1 MDHYIKRK
9 ESVMKKRLFAIGMIL
24 MMTLLLFTAC
34 GGSSTP
40 SDEGTSTEPVVWKI
54 SHQEATGGV
63 FDQYANHFKE
73 LIEEKSGGAISV
85 EVYPVGQ
92 LGDTGTQVEL
102 IMNGGIQLGLFAA
115 GDVGDMFPAVQ
126 ATSLNFVF
134 SDDDAINA
142 KVLTQGE
149 ATKKMNE
156 MFATKN
162 ITTYDWFTLG
172 NMQWGSVG
180 HALHTMDDFKGF
192 KMRIMA
198 SPIIAANY
206 EALGAAPTPLA
217 FTETYSGLQLK
228 TVEGTEQ
235 PMNAMEEM
243 KFYEVLDY
251 IVKSNHSQMACFM
264 AMNSDFYNALSDDE
278 KAMLEEIKPE
288 MEEFALQTLEN
299 FLEEKEQIIRDSK
312 PELVIEDLTPEERAA
327 FVEASLPVRDRIEE
341 FAGAEGKEILDLLL
355 ADVENFSN

>member
-1 MDHYIKRK
+1 
-9 ESVMKKRLFAIGMIL
+9 MKKRLIVLGMIL
-24 MMTLLLFTAC
+24 VLTLMMFAAC
-34 GGSSTP
+34 GGSSETP
-40 SDEGTSTEPVVWKI
+40 TAETEGEPVVWKI
-54 SHQEATGGV
+54 AHQETTGTV

-73 LIEEKSGGAISV
+73 LVEEKSGGRITV

-92 LGDTGTQVEL
+92 LGDTATQVEL
-102 IMNGGIQLGLFAA
+102 LMNGGIQFGILAS

-126 ATSLNFVF
+126 AMSLNFVF
-134 SDDDAINA
+134 SDDDAVNAQVLIN
-142 KVLTQGE
+142 GE
-149 ATKKMNE
+149 ATKKLNE

-162 ITTYDWFTLG
+162 LTTYDWFTLG

-180 HALHTMDDFKGF
+180 HALHTMDDFAGF

-206 EALGAAPTPLA
+206 EAFGAAPTPLA

-251 IVKSNHSQMACFM
+251 IVKSNHSQMASFM
-264 AMNSDFYNALSDDE
+264 AMNSDFYNGLSDED

-288 MEEFALQTLEN
+288 MEEFALQTLET
-299 FLEEKEQIIRDSK
+299 FLEEKEQVIRDAK
-312 PELVIEDLTPEERAA
+312 PELVIEELTEEERAA
-327 FVEASLPVRDRIEE
+327 FVEASLPVRDRITE
-341 FAGAEGKEILDLLL
+341 FAGEEGKEILDLLL
-355 ADVENFSN
+355 KDVENFSK

>member
-1 MDHYIKRK
+1 
-9 ESVMKKRLFAIGMIL
+9 MKKRLLAIGMIL
-24 MMTLLLFTAC
+24 MMALLLFTAC
-34 GGSSTP
+34 GGNSTP
-40 SDEGTSTEPVVWKI
+40 AAGDDTSTEPVVWKI

-73 LIEEKSGGAISV
+73 LIEEKTEGNITV

-102 IMNGGIQLGLFAA
+102 LMNGGIQLGLFAA

-134 SDDDAINA
+134 TDDDAINA
-142 KVLTQGE
+142 KILTQGE
-149 ATKKMNE
+149 ATKKMDE

-162 ITTYDWFTLG
+162 LTTYDWFTLG

-180 HALHTMDDFKGF
+180 HALHSLDDFKGF

-206 EALGAAPTPLA
+206 EAFGAAPTPLA

-264 AMNSDFYNALSDDE
+264 AMNSDFYNALTDDE
-278 KAMLEEIKPE
+278 KALLEEIKPE
-288 MEEFALQTLEN
+288 MEEFALQTLEQ
-299 FLEEKEQIIRDSK
+299 FLEEKEQIIRDNK
-312 PELVIEDLTPEERAA
+312 PELVIEELTDEERAA
-327 FVEASLPVRDRIEE
+327 FVEASIPVHERIEE

-355 ADVENFSN
+355 KDVENFSN

>member
-1 MDHYIKRK
+1 
-9 ESVMKKRLFAIGMIL
+9 MKKRVIALGMIL
-24 MMTLLLFTAC
+24 VLTLMMFAAC
-34 GGSSTP
+34 GGNSSQTP
-40 SDEGTSTEPVVWKI
+40 AADTSGEAEVWKLA
-54 SHQEATGGV
+54 HQETTGTV
-63 FDQYANHFKE
+63 YDQYANHFKE
-73 LIEEKSGGAISV
+73 LIEEKSEGRITV

-102 IMNGGIQLGLFAA
+102 LMNGGIQFGILAA

-126 ATSLNFVF
+126 ATSLNFIF
-134 SDDDAINA
+134 SDDNAVNAQVLIN
-142 KVLTQGE
+142 GE
-149 ATKKMNE
+149 ATKKLNE

-162 ITTYDWFTLG
+162 LTTYDWFTLG

-180 HALHTMDDFKGF
+180 HPLHTMADFAGF

-206 EALGAAPTPLA
+206 EAFGAAPTPLA

-251 IVKSNHSQMACFM
+251 IVKSNHSQMASFM
-264 AMNSDFYNALSDDE
+264 AMNSDFYNSLSDED

-288 MEEFALQTLEN
+288 MEEFALQTLET
-299 FLEEKEQIIRDSK
+299 FLEEKEQVIRDAK
-312 PELVIEDLTPEERAA
+312 PELVIEELTEEERAA
-327 FVEASLPVRDRIEE
+327 FVEASLPVRDRITE
-341 FAGAEGKEILDLLL
+341 FAGEEGKEILDLLL
-355 ADVENFSN
+355 KDVENFSK